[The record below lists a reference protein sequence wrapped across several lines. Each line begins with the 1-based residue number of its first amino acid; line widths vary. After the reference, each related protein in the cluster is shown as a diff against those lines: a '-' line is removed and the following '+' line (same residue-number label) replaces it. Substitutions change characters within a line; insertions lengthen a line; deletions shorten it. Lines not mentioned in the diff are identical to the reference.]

1 MSPHIPATPPHTR
14 RHTFPHQAEDEL
26 LQAMAL
32 SVMPLDQLRAEA
44 REEVALNA
52 GLGQAMN
59 LDEED
64 ILTQKM
70 MHWYKQDFFRWV

>member
-1 MSPHIPATPPHTR
+1 
-14 RHTFPHQAEDEL
+14 
-26 LQAMAL
+26 MAL

-52 GLGQAMN
+52 GLGQAMS

-70 MHWYKQDFFRWV
+70 MRWYKQDFFRWVRPGSGVGSVCL